1 MKKKMPAMP
10 GKKGGG
16 FMAKMKK
23 GGKMPF
29 PQSGPMDKK
38 AVKKTAKKKPK

>member
-1 MKKKMPAMP
+1 MSAKMKKPNPFGM
-10 GKKGGG
+10 KK
-16 FMAKMKK
+16 KK

-29 PQSGPMDKK
+29 PQAGPMDKK